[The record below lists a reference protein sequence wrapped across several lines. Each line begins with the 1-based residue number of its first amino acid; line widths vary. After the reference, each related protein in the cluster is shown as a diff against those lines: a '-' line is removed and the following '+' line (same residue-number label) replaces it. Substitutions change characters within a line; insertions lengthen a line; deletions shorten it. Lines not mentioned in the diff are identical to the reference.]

1 METNDF
7 LLYNE
12 VLYRLHACRT
22 MEELKPTLL
31 GQLKLMI
38 PYTYAS
44 FLSIQVD
51 PETQELIH
59 RDPFCQPRQFEAAER
74 AWLGQID
81 QSYSIWLS
89 HAPESMVVRD
99 SEILSGDNRFSA
111 PSYRKIY
118 LDYHIYDCMQ
128 MNITYAGQAMGR
140 LAFYRT
146 QADGLFTDR
155 EAFLLRTLSNHIDL
169 ACYHCTQRQA
179 QAVREHLSAC
189 PACRNEYEKLAQT
202 LTLPSA
208 PDLQEEDRRAFQAF
222 RRHWKRKKLQVALLC
237 VVLTA
242 AVVIAGCVVYQE
254 VEVVHDLFSPTTTVV
269 LREAQTHGTWAPVP
283 WEEGDRLR
291 FEGLFAERAVTLDA
305 NSDSA
310 VTLRVWDDQHNLV
323 VDELTVAPGEEVSL
337 KTLERNTDYQVEMQT
352 EAEFACLR
360 FH

>member
-1 METNDF
+1 MNTIRCSIVEDLLPLYIDGALREET
-7 LLYNE
+7 
-12 VLYRLHACRT
+12 
-22 MEELKPTLL
+22 
-31 GQLKLMI
+31 
-38 PYTYAS
+38 
-44 FLSIQVD
+44 
-51 PETQELIH
+51 
-59 RDPFCQPRQFEAAER
+59 
-74 AWLGQID
+74 
-81 QSYSIWLS
+81 
-89 HAPESMVVRD
+89 
-99 SEILSGDNRFSA
+99 
-111 PSYRKIY
+111 
-118 LDYHIYDCMQ
+118 
-128 MNITYAGQAMGR
+128 
-140 LAFYRT
+140 
-146 QADGLFTDR
+146 
-155 EAFLLRTLSNHIDL
+155 
-169 ACYHCTQRQA
+169 A

-222 RRHWKRKKLQVALLC
+222 RLHWKRKKLQVALLC

>member
-1 METNDF
+1 MNTIRCSIVEDLLPLYIDGALREET
-7 LLYNE
+7 
-12 VLYRLHACRT
+12 
-22 MEELKPTLL
+22 
-31 GQLKLMI
+31 
-38 PYTYAS
+38 
-44 FLSIQVD
+44 
-51 PETQELIH
+51 
-59 RDPFCQPRQFEAAER
+59 
-74 AWLGQID
+74 
-81 QSYSIWLS
+81 
-89 HAPESMVVRD
+89 
-99 SEILSGDNRFSA
+99 
-111 PSYRKIY
+111 
-118 LDYHIYDCMQ
+118 
-128 MNITYAGQAMGR
+128 
-140 LAFYRT
+140 
-146 QADGLFTDR
+146 
-155 EAFLLRTLSNHIDL
+155 
-169 ACYHCTQRQA
+169 A

-352 EAEFACLR
+352 GAVRAGRRGAPCRSSGQRGGRPAAGRPPDQSKTRPGRGPAPDRRHGETCPGSSSR
-360 FH
+360 P

>member
-1 METNDF
+1 MNTIRCSIVEDLLPLYIDGALREET
-7 LLYNE
+7 
-12 VLYRLHACRT
+12 
-22 MEELKPTLL
+22 
-31 GQLKLMI
+31 
-38 PYTYAS
+38 
-44 FLSIQVD
+44 
-51 PETQELIH
+51 
-59 RDPFCQPRQFEAAER
+59 
-74 AWLGQID
+74 
-81 QSYSIWLS
+81 
-89 HAPESMVVRD
+89 
-99 SEILSGDNRFSA
+99 
-111 PSYRKIY
+111 
-118 LDYHIYDCMQ
+118 
-128 MNITYAGQAMGR
+128 
-140 LAFYRT
+140 
-146 QADGLFTDR
+146 
-155 EAFLLRTLSNHIDL
+155 
-169 ACYHCTQRQA
+169 A

-323 VDELTVAPGEEVSL
+323 VDE
-337 KTLERNTDYQVEMQT
+337 QT